1 MLVKPFF
8 ASLSCCTASI
18 ACQVE
23 IIDVLLKV
31 ETAMD
36 AHQMIV
42 TVCLTIKLMFCTHF
56 KLFHGFFDAG

>member
-1 MLVKPFF
+1 
-8 ASLSCCTASI
+8 
-18 ACQVE
+18 
-23 IIDVLLKV
+23 VLLKV